1 MDNLQIIRTKKFY
14 NLFLKICYNLT
25 SSITFI
31 FFQKREKMDYE
42 KYSKMNLRQ
51 LINAY
56 TNAEKKEKK
65 LIDDFQKKLDENK
78 NLMEFLKT
86 KIKESL

>member
-1 MDNLQIIRTKKFY
+1 MN
-14 NLFLKICYNLT
+14 
-25 SSITFI
+25 
-31 FFQKREKMDYE
+31 YE

-65 LIDDFQKKLDENK
+65 SIDDFQKKLDENK